1 MDETKVELY
10 AQLGEISVMLGKLKD
25 EKKSY
30 IVFWAHKKRKRFRT
44 FD

>member
-25 EKKSY
+25 EKKLK
-30 IVFWAHKKRKRFRT
+30 IAKKKVKNKSK
-44 FD
+44 